1 MEATPKKDA
10 PYPGKD
16 PVSPTIVGR
25 VGNSPAKISLPAQIG
40 RYRILEIIG
49 SGGMGT
55 VFKAQ
60 DAELDRVVAVKVPR
74 LELATYDWANWR
86 NRFLREAQAA
96 AKLRDPH
103 VCPIYDVAAQ
113 DGPPLL

>member
-60 DAELDRVVAVKVPR
+60 DAELDRLVALKVPR
-74 LELATYDWANWR
+74 LQLAPYDLTNWR
-86 NRFLREAQAA
+86 KPFLLEPQAA
-96 AKLRDPH
+96 AT
-103 VCPIYDVAAQ
+103 I
-113 DGPPLL
+113 